1 VKLVVPV
8 ALRRVLVL
16 AVPVAG
22 VEAGMTVVAQE
33 KLVEA
38 GMVLPDGTE
47 EHCCVPLVE
56 AVRNDVPVPIV
67 LVGLLRLA
75 VKPAKAVCEP
85 TRTITVK
92 KAAMMLATT
101 AFLTVIMRFY
111 LSVLMQVIMMRMPR

>member
-1 VKLVVPV
+1 M
-8 ALRRVLVL
+8 L

-22 VEAGMTVVAQE
+22 VAAGMTVVEQE
-33 KLVEA
+33 KLFAA
-38 GMVLPDGTE
+38 GMVFPDGTE

-85 TRTITVK
+85 TITITVK
-92 KAAMMLATT
+92 KAARMLAMA

-111 LSVLMQVIMMRMPR
+111 LSVLIRVIMMRMPR